1 VRFALQILL
10 YPPQRETHNIAMM
23 TEVIEEN
30 RSGVQKE
37 LNEGIALINAQ
48 RFDEAQEVLMDATR
62 RQPDSARGSSGSRVS
77 IEIADGDPRV
87 VGESR

>member
-1 VRFALQILL
+1 
-10 YPPQRETHNIAMM
+10 M

-37 LNEGIALINAQ
+37 LNEGIALLNAQ

-62 RQPDSARGSSGSRVS
+62 R
-77 IEIADGDPRV
+77 IAGR
-87 VGESR
+87 